1 MRGRRGQG
9 WSANYEFDDMQS
21 VWVCLWRGGQRG
33 DLIQIRLNEGAE
45 WVECPMRWLT
55 AWTSSVLSLL
65 LLLLLMMMAEC
76 KPLAECTTVCVWV
89 TVWVCVVVLWSVY
102 SDLMALEHFSACHK
116 EQTHINTHAHKHTG
130 THTHTPT
137 HTHTGSQAVTHNKS
151 SSGFSSA
158 HRLLWPLSSALQNA
172 WTEWPLAASR
182 GGMPQG
188 WRGCGNHWTTAQHP
202 PPTNSY
208 TLLTIAICAS
218 DVCRNYYN

>member
-1 MRGRRGQG
+1 
-9 WSANYEFDDMQS
+9 
-21 VWVCLWRGGQRG
+21 
-33 DLIQIRLNEGAE
+33 
-45 WVECPMRWLT
+45 MRWLT

-65 LLLLLMMMAEC
+65 LLLLLMMAEC

-116 EQTHINTHAHKHTG
+116 EQTHINTHAHIHTHAG

-182 GGMPQG
+182 WGIPQG
-188 WRGCGNHWTTAQHP
+188 GEGGVATTEP
-202 PPTNSY
+202 PHNTLP
-208 TLLTIAICAS
+208 LLTHTHF
-218 DVCRNYYN
+218 